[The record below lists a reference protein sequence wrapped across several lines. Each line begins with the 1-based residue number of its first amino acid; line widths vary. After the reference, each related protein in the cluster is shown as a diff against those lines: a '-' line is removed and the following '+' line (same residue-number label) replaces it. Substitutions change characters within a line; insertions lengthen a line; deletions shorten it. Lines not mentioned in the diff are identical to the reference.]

1 MLDRGSLCSG
11 GSRFFL
17 HGELGRQFLHDTAIE
32 LNRIDR
38 IDSGVDGVSLT
49 AEFLMALNKL
59 QKTDSYT
66 LKTIKDIFLEAPER
80 RAWER

>member
-1 MLDRGSLCSG
+1 MAHLIEIRD
-11 GSRFFL
+11 L
-17 HGELGRQFLHDTAIE
+17 HKTYVIGDEPVHAL
-32 LNRIDR
+32 
-38 IDSGVDGVSLT
+38 DGVSLT